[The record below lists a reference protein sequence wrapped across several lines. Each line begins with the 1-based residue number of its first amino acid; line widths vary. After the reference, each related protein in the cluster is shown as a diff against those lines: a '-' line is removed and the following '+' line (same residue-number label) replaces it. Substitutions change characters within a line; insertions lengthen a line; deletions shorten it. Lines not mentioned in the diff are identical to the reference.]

1 MKVLVF
7 EASNHSGYLHYD
19 MEDMTDEQ
27 IDIEGIYRTFEC
39 HYWNGC
45 TKYYPFCVD
54 IESDRLF
61 SLVEECKYPIIVA
74 KSRYYLTDDFQGE
87 VPDYCLVIY
96 NSYME

>member
-7 EASNHSGYLHYD
+7 EASNHSGYLHYN
-19 MEDMTDEQ
+19 MEDMADEQ

-39 HYWNGC
+39 YYQSGYV
-45 TKYYPFCVD
+45 KYYPFCID
-54 IESDRLF
+54 LEPAKLF
-61 SLVEECKYPIIVA
+61 SLVEETKYPIIVA
-74 KSRYYLTDDFQGE
+74 KSKYYLIDDFQGE